1 MESHLILKIS
11 SPILVQFWEK
21 TEAKN
26 TVKTVVELHIV
37 TFWAPGAGIK
47 SPGVNPQTALHLF
60 NVGLSSTLTYGCAS
74 IYINKSQLVNLDK
87 YQVKLI
93 KQCLGLKC
101 RTRTTALMKALG
113 IEYISSTIK
122 QSSLD
127 LLKVCLLNNSITQK
141 FYCMLMNE
149 PTVRQVASKTLY
161 GRVSSYCRDKGINL
175 LRYVF
180 SDIYS
185 YEIIRKLKNEH
196 IVNSLKPIPALN
208 GRFPWPIPALP
219 SQQRHENCLDFPLCS

>member
-1 MESHLILKIS
+1 MILKIS
-11 SPILVQFWEK
+11 SPILVQFWQK

-26 TVKTVVELHIV
+26 TVKTVVEQHIV

-60 NVGLSSTLTYGCAS
+60 VVGVSSTLTYGCAS
-74 IYINKSQLVNLDK
+74 IYIKSQLVNLDK

-127 LLKVCLLNNSITQK
+127 LLKVCLLNNSMMQK

-185 YEIIRKLKNEH
+185 CEITRKLKNEH
-196 IVNSLKPIPALN
+196 IVNSLKPIPALT

-219 SQQRHENCLDFPLCS
+219 GQQRHENCLDFPLCS

>member
-1 MESHLILKIS
+1 MLKIS

-21 TEAKN
+21 MEAKN
-26 TVKTVVELHIV
+26 TVKTVVEQHIV

-60 NVGLSSTLTYGCAS
+60 NVGVSSTLTYLCAS

-101 RTRTTALMKALG
+101 RTRTTALMKTLG

-127 LLKVCLLNNSITQK
+127 LLKACLLNNSMTQN
-141 FYCMLMNE
+141 FYCMLMN
-149 PTVRQVASKTLY
+149 
-161 GRVSSYCRDKGINL
+161 
-175 LRYVF
+175 
-180 SDIYS
+180 
-185 YEIIRKLKNEH
+185 
-196 IVNSLKPIPALN
+196 
-208 GRFPWPIPALP
+208 
-219 SQQRHENCLDFPLCS
+219 

>member
-21 TEAKN
+21 MEAKN
-26 TVKTVVELHIV
+26 TVKTIVEQHIV

-47 SPGVNPQTALHLF
+47 SLGVNPQTALHLF
-60 NVGLSSTLTYGCAS
+60 KVGVSSTLTYGCAS

-101 RTRTTALMKALG
+101 RTSTTGLMKALG

-127 LLKVCLLNNSITQK
+127 LLKVCLLNNSKTQK
-141 FYCMLMNE
+141 F
-149 PTVRQVASKTLY
+149 
-161 GRVSSYCRDKGINL
+161 
-175 LRYVF
+175 
-180 SDIYS
+180 
-185 YEIIRKLKNEH
+185 
-196 IVNSLKPIPALN
+196 
-208 GRFPWPIPALP
+208 
-219 SQQRHENCLDFPLCS
+219 

>member
-1 MESHLILKIS
+1 M
-11 SPILVQFWEK
+11 
-21 TEAKN
+21 EAKN
-26 TVKTVVELHIV
+26 STLLH
-37 TFWAPGAGIK
+37 FGLQGAGIK

-60 NVGLSSTLTYGCAS
+60 NVRVSSTLTYGCAS

-87 YQVKLI
+87 YQIKLR
-93 KQCLGLKC
+93 KQCLGFKC
-101 RTRTTALMKALG
+101 RTHTTALMKALG
-113 IEYISSTIK
+113 IECISSTIK

-127 LLKVCLLNNSITQK
+127 LLNLCLLNSSMTQK

-161 GRVSSYCRDKGINL
+161 GKVSSYRHDKGINL

-185 YEIIRKLKNEH
+185 CEITRILKNEH
-196 IVNSLKPIPALN
+196 IVKLGTNGIIDSIRGLLTNYDITSQFLLN
-208 GRFPWPIPALP
+208 NLLGAF
-219 SQQRHENCLDFPLCS
+219 